1 MLTCYYLYCILF
13 FLDLFD
19 FWLVAIKNWL
29 YLKAPTILHGWQ
41 KESNNWEVLN
51 SCLIVAKYHVFA
63 TSICDGIRVSNS
75 INAHKNKKL
84 RIEKIGKIGNFVL
97 KNRRKIVL
105 LSTKIDSL
113 HPIRVITKATSPQLL
128 DSQDLYQLSLV
139 RRSENDW

>member
-1 MLTCYYLYCILF
+1 M
-13 FLDLFD
+13 
-19 FWLVAIKNWL
+19 
-29 YLKAPTILHGWQ
+29 
-41 KESNNWEVLN
+41 
-51 SCLIVAKYHVFA
+51 IVAKYHVFA
-63 TSICDGIRVSNS
+63 TSIRDGIRVSSS

-105 LSTKIDSL
+105 LSTKIDYL